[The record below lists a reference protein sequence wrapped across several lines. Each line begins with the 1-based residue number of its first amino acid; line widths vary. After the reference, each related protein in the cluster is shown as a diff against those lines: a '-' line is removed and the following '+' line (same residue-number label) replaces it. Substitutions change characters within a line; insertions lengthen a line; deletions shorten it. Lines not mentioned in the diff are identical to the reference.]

1 MATPQ
6 YEFKSRILKGEN
18 TEVIDD
24 KIAICTTKLQ
34 TEGYTITNIEMS
46 LSGETVAV
54 LILGRRER
62 KAG

>member
-6 YEFKSRILKGEN
+6 YEFKSRILKGVN
-18 TEVIDD
+18 TEVVDERF
-24 KIAICTTKLQ
+24 AAATMKLQ
-34 TEGYTITNIEMS
+34 CEGFTITNIEMA
-46 LSGETVAV
+46 LSGDTVVV